1 MFFLNKEDEKLY
13 EYDES
18 DVVAFRENITDRQV
32 VEVNGEFFIV
42 TTHKGEGAMDYGEA
56 VSEERAKRESILL
69 GVDREKYENT
79 FDIELEEVNK

>member
-32 VEVNGEFFIV
+32 VEVNGEF
-42 TTHKGEGAMDYGEA
+42 
-56 VSEERAKRESILL
+56 
-69 GVDREKYENT
+69 
-79 FDIELEEVNK
+79 